1 MSWKSILKAWPEEV
15 LIEDVI
21 YTVGGALGD
30 AMQYVGPEG
39 RGIIILT
46 LEDAK
51 KGEMALGAQKF
62 GAKIQPFKLDRTI
75 PRTSISNDE
84 YTYEERDAE

>member
-1 MSWKSILKAWPEEV
+1 MSWRDILKAWPEKV

-39 RGIIILT
+39 KGIILLT

-51 KGEMALGAQKF
+51 KGEMALGAHEF
-62 GAKIQPFKLDRTI
+62 GAKVQTFQRDKTQ
-75 PRTSISNDE
+75 PRTSVTTDE
-84 YTYEERDAE
+84 YVYEERDAE